1 MDASPVL
8 GINDEVLFVS
18 RDGYLRSLSTF
29 QAVKTG
35 RLSGDVFYSTPVV
48 DENGRT
54 YVIGYTGSGEN
65 HLFAIEANGTKAWD
79 TNDTNC
85 PFSVGGIVDSS
96 LAERL
101 GSSITAVT
109 TTVSTALT

>member
-18 RDGYLRSLSTF
+18 RDGYLRSLST
-29 QAVKTG
+29 
-35 RLSGDVFYSTPVV
+35 LSGGQNWETFVGDVFYSTPVV

-85 PFSVGGIVDSS
+85 PFTVGGIVDSS
-96 LAERL
+96 LAL
-101 GSSITAVT
+101 SDSGK
-109 TTVSTALT
+109 L